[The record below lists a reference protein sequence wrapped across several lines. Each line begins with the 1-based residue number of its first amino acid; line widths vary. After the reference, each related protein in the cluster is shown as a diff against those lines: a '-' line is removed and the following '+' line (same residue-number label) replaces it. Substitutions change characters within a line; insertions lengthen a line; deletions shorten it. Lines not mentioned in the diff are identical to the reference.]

1 MKKCPFCAEEIQ
13 SDAIKCR
20 YCGEFLKQ
28 GIDQSAN
35 LKTTSISDLGGE
47 LFAIGIVNRLNLYER
62 GCHIQSKEKL
72 AAARGRF
79 FRGSKTKKYDVVAKW
94 EEIASVSFY
103 QTSQL
108 SVNYVTG
115 EKTFRLNFFLK
126 DGTLVPILL
135 TQRGVLWGAE
145 FIYHNWKIK
154 KLLEL
159 LSQHTVLNTR

>member
-28 GIDQSAN
+28 VINQNTNS
-35 LKTTSISDLGGE
+35 KTTSISDLGGE

-72 AAARGRF
+72 APERGRLF
-79 FRGSKTKKYDVVAKW
+79 WSSKTKRYDVVAKW
-94 EEIASVSFY
+94 GEIASVSFH

-115 EKTFRLNFFLK
+115 EKAFRLNFFMK
-126 DGTLVPILL
+126 DGTVIPIVL
-135 TQRGVLWGAE
+135 TRRGVLWGAE
-145 FIYHNWKIK
+145 FIYHNWKIE
-154 KLLEL
+154 KLVEI
-159 LSQHTVLNTR
+159 LSQHAVLNTR